1 MFKVFRTL
9 RTVYEC
15 SGLLFVLNIIVVV
28 ISGFLTGI
36 NVYSIQS
43 LVNGVQSALS
53 SGMSIWSS
61 LNLFLSIN
69 IILVLIQN
77 TRGYV
82 GQRLAIDLDYKLEN
96 DFLVKC
102 GTLPLKDFEN
112 ENTYEL
118 LMKANELGKVK
129 ILDIF
134 FNFLQLIEC
143 ILSMVSVSAVL
154 INIDGFLWSL
164 ITIVPIISALVS
176 IKAGKYIY
184 EKEKKNV
191 IYQRK
196 SDYLNYLLT
205 NNIAIK

>member
-143 ILSMVSVSAVL
+143 I
-154 INIDGFLWSL
+154 
-164 ITIVPIISALVS
+164 
-176 IKAGKYIY
+176 
-184 EKEKKNV
+184 
-191 IYQRK
+191 
-196 SDYLNYLLT
+196 
-205 NNIAIK
+205 